1 MAKVELHTAEQVALR
16 VQQILGL
23 PNPPGIISWFPSGM
37 GKRAGTL
44 PCIKPVKTN
53 KNYFLVTAHEFK
65 RIEDAASAAVKNGFA
80 NAGQVRSRLLVSYS
94 EAQDV
99 QMYSTTELVLAA
111 HVDRKTI
118 LNAIRDGKLD
128 ISWEPPGCSNRGSH
142 FLFDQEDF
150 DKALTYFKEAAA
162 RKEELKKARWEKRNN
177 ARIRKSRNTDPQQVS
192 LPLATEG
199 KITVN
204 IKGMQIILDRADA
217 EKLAESIVNQL

>member
-16 VQQILGL
+16 IQQILGL
-23 PNPPGIISWFPSGM
+23 PNPPGIIGWFPSGM
-37 GKRAGTL
+37 AKRNGSV
-44 PCIKPVKTN
+44 PCIKPIRTIN
-53 KNYFLVTAHEFK
+53 NYFLVTAQEFK

-94 EAQDV
+94 EAQDF
-99 QMYSTTELVLAA
+99 QMYLAKEIVA
-111 HVDRKTI
+111 AANVSRQTV
-118 LNAIRDGKLD
+118 LNAINSGKID
-128 ISWEPPGCSNRGSH
+128 ASWSPANNRGCN

-150 DKALTYFKEAAA
+150 DKAVAYFKEYAA
-162 RKEELKKARWEKRNN
+162 RREEQKN
-177 ARIRKSRNTDPQQVS
+177 ARIERMRNADPQQVS
-192 LPLATEG
+192 LPLTTEG

>member
-16 VQQILGL
+16 IQQILGL
-23 PNPPGIISWFPSGM
+23 PNPPGIIGWFPSGM
-37 GKRAGTL
+37 AKRNGSV
-44 PCIKPVKTN
+44 PCIKPIKTIN
-53 KNYFLVTAHEFK
+53 NYFLVTAQEFK

-94 EAQDV
+94 EAKDF
-99 QMYSTTELVLAA
+99 QMYLVKEIVAA
-111 HVDRKTI
+111 ANVSRQTVI
-118 LNAIRDGKLD
+118 NAIISGKID
-128 ISWEPPGCSNRGSH
+128 ASWSPASNRGCN

-150 DKALTYFKEAAA
+150 DKAVAYFKEAAA
-162 RKEELKKARWEKRNN
+162 RREEHKN
-177 ARIRKSRNTDPQQVS
+177 ARIERMRNTDPQQVS
-192 LPLATEG
+192 LPLTSEG

>member
-16 VQQILGL
+16 LQQILGT
-23 PNPPGIISWFPSGM
+23 PNTPGVISWFPSGM
-37 GKRAGTL
+37 GKRAGTV

-80 NAGQVRSRLLVSYS
+80 NSGQVRSRLLVSYS
-94 EAQDV
+94 EAQDF
-99 QMYSTTELVLAA
+99 QMYSTGEIVYAA
-111 HVDRKTI
+111 NVDRKTV
-118 LNAIRDGKLD
+118 LTAIREGKID
-128 ISWEPPGCSNRGSH
+128 ASWTPTGCSNRGSH

-150 DKALTYFKEAAA
+150 DKAVTYFKEAAA
-162 RKEELKKARWEKRNN
+162 RREELKKARMEERKN
-177 ARIRKSRNTDPQQVS
+177 ASHRKTVNADPQQVY
-192 LPLATEG
+192 LPLAPEG